1 MTALLASLNPARSI
15 GFFPEFQVA
24 LPLNYRKHTSDLAF
38 DLPAYLDPS
47 FRLEDFAAPPRFPA
61 EAGAIA
67 SRIRDLLPPSMRV
80 LAVHPE
86 TAINKMWPAERF
98 VAVFDAFLAKHPEFV
113 AMVISQGTQGLDG
126 GRMAAGSSPAAGCRS
141 RWRSI
146 SWPRPISFSEWIRA
160 CCMSQT
166 FSTCPGS
173 PSLVRL
179 AAASSISGSVHTVMS
194 TATGRWI
201 RSRSAASWR
210 CWSLWSKSIGT
221 VRGEAVETGGLRKI
235 HR

>member
-47 FRLEDFAAPPRFPA
+47 LRLEDFAAPPRFPA

-67 SRIRDLLPPSMRV
+67 SRIRDLLSPSMRV

-86 TAINKMWPAERF
+86 TAINKMWPPERF
-98 VAVFDAFLAKHPEFV
+98 VADFDAFLAKHPEFV

-126 GRMAAGSSPAAGCRS
+126 GRYGSRVIPCAGLPLAVAFHLVAQADLFLGVDSCMLHVADFFHVPGVALFGPTSSREFGFRLGPHRYVNGNGTMDSIQVSSVVEMLESLVEEHRYRS
-141 RWRSI
+141 R
-146 SWPRPISFSEWIRA
+146 
-160 CCMSQT
+160 
-166 FSTCPGS
+166 
-173 PSLVRL
+173 
-179 AAASSISGSVHTVMS
+179 
-194 TATGRWI
+194 
-201 RSRSAASWR
+201 
-210 CWSLWSKSIGT
+210 
-221 VRGEAVETGGLRKI
+221 
-235 HR
+235 